1 MTRPW
6 LSALLAIA
14 VTGCGSGA
22 VAPKTDDPSPPVT
35 AQLSTKPTPP
45 LPPATVYPA
54 RELAKIFDA
63 AALPT
68 IEGTTFNERSAACL
82 RGSAPGTVA
91 DVAAFYL
98 KEVSD
103 LGWKKQDSLDSRPIA
118 DHFGAAFFKDGH
130 QLNLMLSK
138 EPSKDGAAKTR
149 INLHFH
155 GNLDT
160 RALPKPKNA
169 PHAIATQPMSSYFSE
184 RQPSD
189 EAAWISKAL
198 IDAGWQEFALF
209 NSARLATNLSLSFRK
224 RGYVLDVFITAVP
237 HRENFANVTYS
248 VRTLAHELPAPPHA
262 SNIEFD
268 DRTWKLRCDVADSLP
283 AVAEFYKSAFPE
295 TGFAEVTARTEPSTL
310 VFANRADDVVVV
322 ELRKKDERTTQVNIA
337 GVAEP
342 PPPPK
347 KPPEAIAVAPKK
359 PVEPIVP
366 PKTAVAKTPVVE
378 KLPVVDPPPLVRPP
392 VQPPTTKPSVPGKEL
407 FAAQVPLPK
416 DAKTVDRDAAREE
429 ITFRMTG
436 KIPGVAATLRE
447 QLTAAGWQEQKSVS
461 VVDSSAGYLDFRQA
475 DASLRIILVNTGL
488 GGGTQ
493 ISISTKGLTWP
504 KAGT

>member
-1 MTRPW
+1 M
-6 LSALLAIA
+6 SALLAIA

-22 VAPKTDDPSPPVT
+22 VAPKTDDPSPPLVI
-35 AQLSTKPTPP
+35 AQPSTKPTPP

-54 RELAKIFDA
+54 RELAKVFDA

-68 IEGTTFNERSAACL
+68 IDGTAFNERSAACL
-82 RGSAPGTVA
+82 RGSAPGAIA
-91 DVAAFYL
+91 DVAEFYL
-98 KEVSD
+98 KEFSAR
-103 LGWKKQDSLDSRPIA
+103 GWKKQDALDSRPIA
-118 DHFGAAFFKDGH
+118 DHFGAAFLKDGH
-130 QLNLMLSK
+130 QLNLMLNK
-138 EPSKDGAAKTR
+138 EPSKDGNAKTR

-189 EAAWISKAL
+189 EAAWIAKAL

-248 VRTLAHELPAPPHA
+248 VRTLAHELPAPPNA

-283 AVAEFYKSAFPE
+283 AVAEFYKTAFPE
-295 TGFAEVTARTEPSTL
+295 TGFAEVVDRSQPSTL
-310 VFANRADDVVVV
+310 VFANHADDLVTV
-322 ELRKKDERTTQVNIA
+322 ELRKKDDRTTHVNIA
-337 GVAEP
+337 GIAAP
-342 PPPPK
+342 PPSPK
-347 KPPEAIAVAPKK
+347 KLPEAIAVEPKK
-359 PVEPIVP
+359 PIAPIAP
-366 PKTAVAKTPVVE
+366 TKTAVAKTPVVE

-392 VQPPTTKPSVPGKEL
+392 TTLPPTKPSVPGKEL
-407 FAAQVPLPK
+407 FAAQLPLPK
-416 DAKTVDRDAAREE
+416 DAKAVNRDASREE
-429 ITFRMTG
+429 ITFRMTA
-436 KIPGVAATLRE
+436 KIAGVATALRE
-447 QLTAAGWQEQKSVS
+447 QLTAAGWQEQKSVA
-461 VVDSSAGYLDFRQA
+461 VVDSAAGYLDFRQA

-488 GGGTQ
+488 SGGTQ